1 MSLEAEI
8 IHCEN
13 TIVEME
19 AYHEGPQMNSDGL
32 KDMLLAPYKMRT
44 VSIDASDKASR
55 DAVHDLLAALSRLEV
70 EIKDLRARLEFEE
83 LELGLE
89 LGLESK
95 SGLDD

>member
-1 MSLEAEI
+1 
-8 IHCEN
+8 
-13 TIVEME
+13 
-19 AYHEGPQMNSDGL
+19 MNSDDL
-32 KDMLLAPYKMRT
+32 KEMLLAPYKRQP
-44 VSIDASDKASR
+44 VRIDESDKAWR
-55 DAVHDLLAALSRLEV
+55 DAVHDLLAALGRLEV